1 MSDTRLQLLLAA
13 AGEALRE
20 LQRYRDELVEA
31 HVPMTQH
38 PKPENIPERE
48 VRAVLMRAACGTECL
63 GRGVSVGV
71 DVKGVIEDIAV
82 SPAAGNWHGDLAR
95 RVMRSYGFDEAA
107 TDRLALPDFTAE
119 RALLSA

>member
-1 MSDTRLQLLLAA
+1 MSDTRLQMLLAA

-48 VRAVLMRAACGTECL
+48 VRA
-63 GRGVSVGV
+63 
-71 DVKGVIEDIAV
+71 DVKRQDRILAQLRRAITLYQPDPTITCKHCRATGGQHYGNC
-82 SPAAGNWHGDLAR
+82 PAATP
-95 RVMRSYGFDEAA
+95 A
-107 TDRLALPDFTAE
+107 TMIKGPGE
-119 RALLSA
+119 

>member
-48 VRAVLMRAACGTECL
+48 VRA
-63 GRGVSVGV
+63 
-71 DVKGVIEDIAV
+71 DVKRQDRILAQLRRAITLYQPDPT
-82 SPAAGNWHGDLAR
+82 SPASTAGPPAASTTETAR
-95 RVMRSYGFDEAA
+95 RPRPP
-107 TDRLALPDFTAE
+107 R
-119 RALLSA
+119 